1 MRKANI
7 KIISVVLAM
16 SILLNIFSF
25 TRPVYADMTL
35 LDKLTQNEKL
45 ISVTDKSYTYSD
57 ITGHWAREGILKLS
71 YMEILKGFP
80 DGSMRPDKTLTRE
93 EFIVMLARAIDLPL
107 TDTYVQSYQDVEVGR
122 WSSQYI
128 AAAKSM
134 GFLDIFKQGV
144 MYPAKNI
151 TREEMAVIAAKAV
164 QDMPLTS
171 QSKSFKD
178 LNAAYKYL
186 DSINIVTSLDI
197 IRGMPDGSFEPYNGA
212 TRAEAAVVIQRIL
225 DLKSPEDLQEN
236 SEITS
241 FAENYEKSRMTNPI
255 QGTFST
261 EDIMLFSIGKEQ
273 KQNIKR
279 DTIISSLKLQSINL
293 NRSISNSYTFISYKS
308 RYLAEVVVS
317 YNMTNA
323 TVEGASR
330 EYKITRKLYM
340 KRDKGKWTVYDSSVL
355 YSILN
360 EVNVKESEKINLT
373 WHNLYNSSPN
383 MSGTAK
389 IEGLDVISPTWFTLS
404 SANGDYANIAS
415 LDYTSWAHKNGYKVW
430 ALVGNNFDR
439 DLTSKVLNNEAARK
453 NAVDNLIKFIKDYNL
468 DGINIDFEYMYTSD
482 KDLFT
487 KFVGELY
494 QKTKPLGVK
503 LSVDVTV
510 IAYNSDWSS
519 CYDRKALAQVSD
531 YIALMAYDQYWTGSP
546 VSGSVSQLRWVEDN
560 LKKVLLE
567 VPNNKLLLG
576 IPFYTRVWKEAY
588 VANGK
593 LVVTSSSVSMQTAER
608 LAAENNAARTWDAV
622 SGQFFVTYKKD
633 GAVYKIWMED
643 EASIKLRVEMANMYD
658 LAGVAS
664 WRMGFEKPQIWEV
677 INDNLK

>member
-35 LDKLTQNEKL
+35 LDRLTQNEKL

-57 ITGHWAREGILKLS
+57 IIGHWAREGILKLS

-107 TDTYVQSYQDVEVGR
+107 TDTYVQSYQDVEVSH

-134 GFLDIFKQGV
+134 GLLDIFKQDV

-164 QDMPLTS
+164 QDMTLTS

-197 IRGMPDGSFEPYNGA
+197 IRGMPDGSFKPYNGA

-225 DLKSPEDLQEN
+225 GLKSPEDLQEN

-279 DTIISSLKLQSINL
+279 DSIISSLKLQSINL

-317 YNMTNA
+317 YNMTSA
-323 TVEGASR
+323 AVEGASR
-330 EYKITRKLYM
+330 EYKITRKLYL
-340 KRDKGKWTVYDSSVL
+340 KRDNGKWSVYDSSVL

-360 EVNVKESEKINLT
+360 EVIVKESEKINLT

-383 MSGTAK
+383 MSGVAK

-430 ALVGNNFDR
+430 ALAGNNFDR

-519 CYDRKALAQVSD
+519 CYDRKALSQVSD

-546 VSGSVSQLRWVEDN
+546 VSGSVSQLKWVEDN

-588 VANGK
+588 ADNGK

-643 EASIKLRVEMANMYD
+643 EASVKLRVEMANMYD